1 MYLVMIDDLFADQ
14 ECGLPKTETLAAGA
28 MLLRGF
34 AKEAATE
41 ILDAVQEILGAA
53 PFQHMKT
60 PSGHSMSV
68 GMTNCGSYGWVTDSK
83 GYRYSSVD
91 PESGKSWSGMP
102 ESFLKLAGDA
112 AREAGFPAFIP
123 DACLINR
130 YVPGAKMSL
139 HQDKDELD
147 LLAPIVSVSLG
158 LPATFLF
165 GGMKRSDP
173 AQRIALTH
181 GDVVVWGGPARL
193 FYHGVSPVKVGL
205 HPATGGC
212 RINLTFRKAK

>member
-1 MYLVMIDDLFADQ
+1 MIDDLFADQ
-14 ECGLPKTETLAAGA
+14 ECGLPKTEKLAAGA

-34 AKEAATE
+34 AKVAATE
-41 ILDAVQEILGAA
+41 ILNAMQEILGAA
-53 PFQHMKT
+53 PFRHMKT

-68 GMTNCGSYGWVTDSK
+68 GMTNCGSYGWVTDSN
-83 GYRYSSVD
+83 GYRYSPVD
-91 PESGKSWSGMP
+91 PESGKSWPGMP
-102 ESFLKLAGDA
+102 DLFLRLAGDA
-112 AREAGFPAFIP
+112 AREAGFPDFVP

-158 LPATFLF
+158 LPAIFMF
-165 GGMKRSDP
+165 GGLKRSDP
-173 AQRIALTH
+173 VQKISLMQ

-193 FYHGVSPVKVGL
+193 LYHGVSPVKVGR
-205 HPATGGC
+205 HPATGEC

>member
-1 MYLVMIDDLFADQ
+1 MTDDLFADYA
-14 ECGLPKTETLAAGA
+14 CGLPKAEKLAAGA

-41 ILDAVQEILGAA
+41 ILDAVQRIAMGA
-53 PFQHMKT
+53 PFRQMKT
-60 PSGHSMSV
+60 PSGHTMSV
-68 GMTNCGSYGWVTDSK
+68 GMTNCGSYGWVTDSQ

-91 PESGKSWSGMP
+91 PASGKSWPEMP
-102 ESFLKLAGDA
+102 ESFLKLARDA
-112 AREAGFPAFIP
+112 AREAGFPDFVP

-158 LPATFLF
+158 LPAIFMF
-165 GGMKRSDP
+165 GGIRRSDSV
-173 AQRIALTH
+173 QKIQLMH
-181 GDVVVWGGPARL
+181 GDVMVWGGPARL
-193 FYHGVSPVKVGL
+193 FYHGVSPVKQGV
-205 HPATGGC
+205 HPATGEC

>member
-1 MYLVMIDDLFADQ
+1 MIIDDLLSHQ
-14 ECGLPKTETLAAGA
+14 ESGLPKIETLTAGA

-41 ILDAVQEILGAA
+41 ILDAVQRIAMGA
-53 PFQHMKT
+53 PFRHMKT
-60 PSGHSMSV
+60 PSGHPMSV

-91 PESGKSWSGMP
+91 PESGISWPEMP

-112 AREAGFPAFIP
+112 AREAGFPDFSP

-139 HQDKDELD
+139 HQDKDEFD
-147 LLAPIVSVSLG
+147 LQAPIVSVSLG
-158 LPATFLF
+158 LPAVFMF
-165 GGMKRSDP
+165 GGNRRSDP
-173 AQRIALTH
+173 VQKIPLMH

-193 FYHGVSPVKVGL
+193 FYHGVSPLKQGM
-205 HPATGGC
+205 HPATGEC